1 MASDVHVIV
10 VGDAVGDA
18 GGDHAIEL
26 LRHLEARWS
35 RFLHDSDITRLNHA
49 AGSRVK
55 VDPFTVRLVSTMVD
69 AWRSTDGAFDPS
81 ILPTLIESGYRTS
94 IDDPYRVT
102 FLPDGRLVV
111 GGYDSGPTM
120 GDISIDPDGSTITLP
135 PGLVIDPGGIGK
147 GLAADL
153 AVRHLLGLGA
163 AGALVSIGG
172 DMAMA
177 GAPPHGAGGWTVAV
191 EHPDPALGALCTLL
205 VGAGGVATSSTRSRR
220 WIHNG
225 RERHHQI
232 DPRRAAQSSTDLA
245 GVTVIARAGWL
256 AEAHATSALLTG
268 ARGVVGYLDDHELS
282 GIAVAQD
289 ESVLAT
295 ADVSGAVP
303 DPRLD
308 TGAVAR

>member
-1 MASDVHVIV
+1 MASELYLVV
-10 VGDAVGDA
+10 VGDVDGE
-18 GGDHAIEL
+18 HAIEL
-26 LRHLEARWS
+26 LDDLEAHWS
-35 RFLHDSDITRLNHA
+35 RFLHDSDITRLNHS
-49 AGSRVK
+49 AGVPVR
-55 VDPFTVRLVSTMVD
+55 VDPTTVTLVATMVD
-69 AWRSTDGAFDPS
+69 AWRATDGAFDPS

-120 GDISIDPDGSTITLP
+120 DDIVIDPAGSTITLP

-153 AVRHLLGLGA
+153 AVHHLLDHGA

-177 GAPPHGAGGWTVAV
+177 GTPPPGTDGWTVAV
-191 EHPDPALGALCTLL
+191 AHPDPALGNLCTLL

-220 WIHNG
+220 WIHDG

-232 DPRRAAQSSTDLA
+232 DPRRAEQSTTDLA
-245 GVTVIARAGWL
+245 SVTVIGRSGWL
-256 AEAHATSALLTG
+256 AEAHATAALLSG
-268 ARGVVGYLDDHELS
+268 AHDVVDYLDHHELS
-282 GIAVAQD
+282 GIAVALD
-289 ESVLAT
+289 GHVLAT
-295 ADVSGAVP
+295 TDLSIAA
-303 DPRLD
+303 
-308 TGAVAR
+308 

>member
-1 MASDVHVIV
+1 MASEVHVIV
-10 VGDAVGDA
+10 VGDAD
-18 GGDHAIEL
+18 GDHAIEL
-26 LRHLEARWS
+26 LRDLEAHWS
-35 RFLHDSDITRLNHA
+35 RFRHDSDITRLNHA
-49 AGSRVK
+49 AGRSVS
-55 VDPFTVRLVSTMVD
+55 VDPSTVRLVWTMVD
-69 AWRSTDGAFDPS
+69 AWRSTNGAFDPS

-120 GDISIDPDGSTITLP
+120 GDIAIDPDDSTITLP

-177 GAPPHGAGGWTVAV
+177 GTPPQNAGGWTVAV
-191 EHPDPALGALCTLL
+191 EHPEQALGNLCTLL

-220 WIHNG
+220 WIHDG

-232 DPRRAAQSSTDLA
+232 DPRRAEQSSTDLA
-245 GVTVIARAGWL
+245 GVTVIARSGWL
-256 AEAHATSALLTG
+256 AEAHATAALLTG
-268 ARGVVGYLDDHELS
+268 AHGVVDYLDDHDLT
-282 GIAVAQD
+282 GIAVALD
-289 ESVLAT
+289 GSVLAT
-295 ADVSGAVP
+295 ADVSGVVP
-303 DPRLD
+303 DPLLD
-308 TGAVAR
+308 AGAVAR

>member
-1 MASDVHVIV
+1 MASELHVIV
-10 VGDAVGDA
+10 VGDADGE
-18 GGDHAIEL
+18 HAIEL
-26 LRHLEARWS
+26 LRDLEAHWS

-49 AGSRVK
+49 AGSPVR
-55 VDPFTVRLVSTMVD
+55 VDPSTVRLVATMVE

-81 ILPTLIESGYRTS
+81 ILPTLIESGYRSS

-120 GDISIDPDGSTITLP
+120 GDIVIDPDGSTITLP
-135 PGLVIDPGGIGK
+135 LGLVIDPGGIGK

-153 AVRHLLGLGA
+153 AVRHLLDLGA

-177 GAPPHGAGGWTVAV
+177 GTPPRDAGGWTVAV
-191 EHPDPALGALCTLL
+191 EHPESALGNLCTLI
-205 VGAGGVATSSTRSRR
+205 VGAGGLATSSTRSRR
-220 WIHNG
+220 WIHDG

-232 DPRRAAQSSTDLA
+232 DPRRAEQSSTDLA

-256 AEAHATSALLTG
+256 AEAHATSALLSG
-268 ARGVVGYLDDHELS
+268 AHDVLEYLDDHELS
-282 GIAVAQD
+282 GIAVALD
-289 ESVLAT
+289 GHVLAT
-295 ADVSGAVP
+295 ADLSVP
-303 DPRLD
+303 ALDRLLSA
-308 TGAVAR
+308 GAVAP